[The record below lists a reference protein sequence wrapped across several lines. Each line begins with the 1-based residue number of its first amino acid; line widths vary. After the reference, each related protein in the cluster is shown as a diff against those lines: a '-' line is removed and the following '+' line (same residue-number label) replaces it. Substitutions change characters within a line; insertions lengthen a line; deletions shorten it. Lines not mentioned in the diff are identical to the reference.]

1 MSGSIHQVKTPAHST
16 VQIKSNSVENAF
28 MAWQELLGYLP
39 LALSFNITDS
49 MEIDSHFINR
59 LAYNECSLVKVEF
72 DSHRRRPGVRSLVLK
87 SSERNS
93 TLLFDCR
100 KKILKLDFTQSSTSP
115 TYTTPTSSTADLH
128 CSNFSSFNPTASSS
142 PSLSP
147 HLQAIKLLLHDPA
160 IRKRYDELVKELEL
174 LSSINVNGPLS
185 PSPVMQSYVFKQLDL
200 SPVRA
205 SYNSFITT
213 PNSNNSNSRNNN
225 NNSRNSESQGS
236 SDSIDFVNNHL
247 SSLSSFGDMFNFNLQ
262 YN

>member
-1 MSGSIHQVKTPAHST
+1 
-16 VQIKSNSVENAF
+16 

-100 KKILKLDFTQSSTSP
+100 KKILKLDFTQSTSP
-115 TYTTPTSSTADLH
+115 THITPTSSTVDLH

-213 PNSNNSNSRNNN
+213 PNSNNSNNNN
-225 NNSRNSESQGS
+225 NNSRNNSRNSESQGS

-262 YN
+262 YD